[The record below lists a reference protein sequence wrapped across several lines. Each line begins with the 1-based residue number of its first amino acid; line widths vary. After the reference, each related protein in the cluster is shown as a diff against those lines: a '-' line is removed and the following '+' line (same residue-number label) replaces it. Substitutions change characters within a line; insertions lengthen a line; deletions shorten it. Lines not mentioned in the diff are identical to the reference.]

1 MGQRVIALMYGV
13 KEDKRLAKAVEAA
26 NDRAKTEDGF
36 WDRCYEARM
45 QSEDGLFGA
54 LVVDKGEPMEL
65 DGYTLAAVIRTGAA
79 RRAVKRYG
87 TFCAKWGLPVGKPE
101 FFLVRTE
108 VA

>member
-13 KEDKRLAKAVEAA
+13 KEGARLDKAIEKATAQMMA
-26 NDRAKTEDGF
+26 TDDF
-36 WDRCYEARM
+36 WDRCYEARI

-54 LVVDKGEPMEL
+54 LAIDKGEPMDVDNYSL
-65 DGYTLAAVIRTGAA
+65 PALVKTGAA
-79 RRAVKRYG
+79 RRAAKRYEA
-87 TFCAKWGLPVGKPE
+87 FCKKWGLPLGKPE